1 MTFWDFF
8 FGVFVEL
15 ALQAVALFR
24 LLTREDQEPEVRIS
38 WIVVVVALPFL
49 GVLLYALFGEA
60 RIASAARDR
69 MRRAIESLGPPGLLT
84 HGVHET
90 ADPMSPPFARAASV
104 NGFHAVYGNRIGV
117 IGRSEEFIDRLID
130 DIDAARQHVHI
141 AFYIWLSDR
150 SGTRVADAVIRAARR
165 GVTCR
170 VLVDGLGSRPLLG
183 SGAWRAMSAA
193 GVRLA
198 IAFEY
203 RFSLLQALR
212 SRIDIRNH
220 RKIVVVDGRVAY
232 AGSQNCADAEFAPKA
247 RFAPWVDVMLRIEG
261 PVVWQHQY
269 LFMSDWITHSGEE
282 AAAALLRE
290 PPPGPVAM
298 PGIPAVAAG
307 SGPELQRHAVS
318 DLFQAAIAA
327 AEREVLIVTP
337 YYVPDASL
345 QQEIMSAALRGI
357 RVRMILPERNDNFI
371 VSRASRAYYRP
382 LLSCGVEIREYRPGL
397 LHAKLIVTDRRLFVA
412 GSANMDRRSFNLNY
426 ENSILGEDPDL
437 AAELLALADRWT
449 RDTLPVGLAEI
460 DAWGPWR
467 RVVNNLFGL
476 LAPLL

>member
-38 WIVVVVALPFL
+38 WVIVVLALPFL

-60 RIASAARDR
+60 RIASAAQDR
-69 MRRAIESLGPPGLLT
+69 MNRAIESLGPPGLLT

-104 NGFHAVYGNRIGV
+104 NGFHAVYGNRIAL
-117 IGRSEEFIDRLID
+117 IRSSEGFIDQLIA
-130 DIDAARQHVHI
+130 DIDAAREHVHI
-141 AFYIWLSDR
+141 SFYIWLSDR

-170 VLVDGLGSRPLLG
+170 CLVDGLGSRPLLG
-183 SGAWRAMSAA
+183 SEPWRAMSAA

-198 IAFEY
+198 ISFEY

-220 RKIVVVDGRVAY
+220 RKIVVIDGTVAY
-232 AGSQNCADAEFAPKA
+232 TGSQNCADAEFLPKA
-247 RFAPWVDVMLRIEG
+247 RFAPWVDMMLRMEG

-269 LFMSDWITHSGEE
+269 LFMTDWITHSGEQE
-282 AAAALLRE
+282 AARLLHD
-290 PPPGPVAM
+290 PPPEPVAM
-298 PGIPAVAAG
+298 PGIPAVATG
-307 SGPELQRHAVS
+307 SGPVLQRHAVS
-318 DLFQAAIAA
+318 DLFQSVIAV

-345 QQEIMSAALRGI
+345 QQEILSAAMRGV
-357 RVRMILPERNDNFI
+357 RVRMILPEHNDNFI
-371 VSRASRAYYRP
+371 VSKASRAYYRP
-382 LLSCGVEIREYRPGL
+382 LVTQGVEILEYRPGL

-426 ENSILGEDPDL
+426 ENCLLAEDPDL
-437 AAELLALADRWT
+437 SADLLDLAAGWA
-449 RDTLPVGLAEI
+449 RDTLRVGPAEI
-460 DAWGPWR
+460 DAWSPWR
-467 RVVNNLFGL
+467 RVVNNSFGL